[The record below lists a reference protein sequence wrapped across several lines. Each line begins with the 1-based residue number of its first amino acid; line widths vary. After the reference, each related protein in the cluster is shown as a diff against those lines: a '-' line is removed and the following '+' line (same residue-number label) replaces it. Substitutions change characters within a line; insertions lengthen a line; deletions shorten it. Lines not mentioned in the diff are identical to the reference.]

1 MCYSSSNFRRWC
13 NHMSLVHPLSKILCS
28 INGCQR
34 QYSIL
39 RSYVRHINQQHI
51 AFLDTHWN
59 ISKETTLSNDIHNN
73 SSAEMIRA
81 VDFDIS
87 LQSSLDEFSEETF
100 DKLEER
106 ANPEIVTE
114 TLSFQDP
121 VINFS
126 SRANREL
133 KKASGV
139 SCKFVARSISSLSE
153 ATSMEQKI
161 ELDRLSKEFNAGS
174 SQEISEH
181 MQQNLFL
188 FVPLQKLL
196 RNFLIKLFKVF
207 YSNFE

>member
-1 MCYSSSNFRRWC
+1 MCYSSGNFRRWC

-34 QYSIL
+34 QYFIL

-73 SSAEMIRA
+73 SSAEMIWA

-114 TLSFQDP
+114 TLSFKDP

-139 SCKFVARSISSLSE
+139 SCKFVARS
-153 ATSMEQKI
+153 M
-161 ELDRLSKEFNAGS
+161 RLPVWNRRL
-174 SQEISEH
+174 
-181 MQQNLFL
+181 N
-188 FVPLQKLL
+188 
-196 RNFLIKLFKVF
+196 
-207 YSNFE
+207 